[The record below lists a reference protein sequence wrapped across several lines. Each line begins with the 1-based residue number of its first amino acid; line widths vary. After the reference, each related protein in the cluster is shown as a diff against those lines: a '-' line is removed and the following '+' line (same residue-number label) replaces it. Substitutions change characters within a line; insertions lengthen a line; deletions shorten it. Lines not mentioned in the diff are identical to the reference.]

1 MSKLS
6 IRLCLKQLDQT
17 LTRLSSPGA
26 DVKQLRTK
34 LSVVVTEKADR
45 LTQVVIRH
53 HADDHL
59 AREISVLVRAPSQG
73 DKAV

>member
-6 IRLCLKQLDQT
+6 IQLCLEQLDQT
-17 LTRLSSPGA
+17 LTRLSSLGA
-26 DVKQLRTK
+26 DVKQLRTT
-34 LSVVVTEKADR
+34 SVVVTEKADR

-59 AREISVLVRAPSQG
+59 AREISELVRAPSQG

>member
-6 IRLCLKQLDQT
+6 IRLCLEHVDQT
-17 LTRLSSPGA
+17 LTRLSSLGA
-26 DVKQLRTK
+26 DVKQLRTT

-53 HADDHL
+53 HADDHF
-59 AREISVLVRAPSQG
+59 AREVSELVRAPSQG